1 MQFLLKL
8 SQDQGRCGDCY
19 MLGAL
24 AAVAANRKRFVRQ
37 VFVHYDMDVG
47 VREPRGGKGI
57 KRLSEKKHDKN
68 VTRI

>member
-1 MQFLLKL
+1 
-8 SQDQGRCGDCY
+8 